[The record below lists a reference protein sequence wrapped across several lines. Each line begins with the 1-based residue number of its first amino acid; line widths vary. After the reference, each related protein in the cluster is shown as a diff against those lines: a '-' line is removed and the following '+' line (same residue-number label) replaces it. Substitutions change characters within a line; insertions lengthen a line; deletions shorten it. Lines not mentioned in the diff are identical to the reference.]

1 MGSSNW
7 WQTLSPLTSGENI
20 VTKYYYENPVTKMK
34 IEMNGKSHTFT
45 MMHGKTLR
53 DMVNSPENTYCAD
66 AKGWLNTKTNPWA
79 MTRNG
84 HEPYM
89 CTKMCFN
96 VNYKNHACQNK
107 QKIGFALSQEAPCGH
122 PGTGE
127 GLGMIETCSNDNLAS
142 GRLQWSSETNYP
154 HDAVVWVWK
163 ATTAAHSWKLAIQTK
178 ATDTQLRYSSNWWQT
193 LSPLTSGENI
203 VTKYYYENPVTKM
216 KIEMNGKSH
225 TFTMM
230 HGKTLRD
237 MVNSPKNTYC
247 ADPKGWKNTKTNP
260 WAMTRT
266 GHESY

>member
-142 GRLQWSSETNYP
+142 GRLQWSSETNFP
-154 HDAVVWVWK
+154 HNAKVYVWGTPVVNEEAVITKGHWVK
-163 ATTAAHSWKLAIQTK
+163 AITTKGNSANLQ
-178 ATDTQLRYSSNWWQT
+178 YNSNWWATNSAQNDGNGNMI
-193 LSPLTSGENI
+193 TSA
-203 VTKYYYENPVTKM
+203 YYSIPVTKM
-216 KIEMNGKSH
+216 KVDMN
-225 TFTMM
+225 
-230 HGKTLRD
+230 
-237 MVNSPKNTYC
+237 
-247 ADPKGWKNTKTNP
+247 
-260 WAMTRT
+260 
-266 GHESY
+266 

>member
-66 AKGWLNTKTNPWA
+66 AKGRLNTKTNPWA

-154 HDAVVWVWK
+154 HNAKVYVWASDA
-163 ATTAAHSWKLAIQTK
+163 
-178 ATDTQLRYSSNWWQT
+178 DT
-193 LSPLTSGENI
+193 LSPTNSPTAHPTNFPTAHPTSAPTGILSHNTCAHTKCTYTGGTTFVSSNTQYGEKWHCEKSGNACKCVCHSSLSCNI
-203 VTKYYYENPVTKM
+203 RHHHTTGYKK
-216 KIEMNGKSH
+216 
-225 TFTMM
+225 TFT
-230 HGKTLRD
+230 H
-237 MVNSPKNTYC
+237 C
-247 ADPKGWKNTKTNP
+247 
-260 WAMTRT
+260 
-266 GHESY
+266 